1 MNSEKQ
7 IDCQGLPCPQPVL
20 KCKEVIEQENPLQLR
35 VLVDNDPALENV
47 SRFLSL
53 HGYHLH
59 KPEKKGEEW
68 HILASKES
76 GSVGNE
82 DQQKYNIEK
91 NDQVLERILIFISS
105 DKIGQGDDELGT
117 KLMLN
122 FLSTL
127 PEMESLWTVVF
138 VNSGVK
144 LTIEESPALES
155 IQKLENNNV
164 TILVCGTCLEFFGIT
179 DQKRTGQTT
188 NMLDIITGMNLSD
201 KVISM

>member
-20 KCKEVIEQENPLQLR
+20 KCKEVVEQDKPLILK

-53 HGYHLH
+53 NGYHLH
-59 KPEKKGEEW
+59 KPEKSGTNW
-68 HILASKES
+68 QISASRKS
-76 GSVGNE
+76 DPVKNE
-82 DQQKYNIEK
+82 DQQKHTTVKI
-91 NDQVLERILIFISS
+91 DQDLERILVFISS
-105 DKIGQGDDELGT
+105 DKIGQGDNELST

-122 FLSTL
+122 FLATL

-144 LTIEESPALES
+144 
-155 IQKLENNNV
+155 
-164 TILVCGTCLEFFGIT
+164 
-179 DQKRTGQTT
+179 
-188 NMLDIITGMNLSD
+188 
-201 KVISM
+201 

>member
-20 KCKEVIEQENPLQLR
+20 KCKEVIEQDKPLLIK

-53 HGYHLH
+53 RGYHLH
-59 KPEKKGEEW
+59 KPEKLGTYW
-68 HILASKES
+68 HISASRKS
-76 GSVGNE
+76 DPVINE
-82 DQQKYNIEK
+82 DQQKHAAIKE
-91 NDQVLERILIFISS
+91 DQGLERILVFISS
-105 DKIGQGDDELGT
+105 DKIGQGDDELST

-144 LTIEESPALES
+144 LTIEGSPALES
-155 IQKLENNNV
+155 IQRLESNNV
-164 TILVCGTCLEFFGIT
+164 SILVCGTCLEFFKIT
-179 DQKRTGQTT
+179 DKKRTGQTT